1 MRTHRGPRIDATIL
15 GAASLLA
22 LAMGPGVS
30 ETGASAPGTQAVVG
44 TAIAATDL
52 VGEWIS
58 TDRTVRLTLRAD
70 GRYDRSLAGRAR
82 PAHGTYRVEG
92 AGLLLRDDSGL
103 RTAVTFHEGALE
115 LAGHR
120 LLRR

>member
-22 LAMGPGVS
+22 LAMGPGMPD
-30 ETGASAPGTQAVVG
+30 TGTSAPGTQSVVG
-44 TAIAATDL
+44 TGTAAADL
-52 VGEWIS
+52 VGEWVS
-58 TDRTVRLTLRAD
+58 PDGTVRLNLGAD

-82 PAHGTYRVEG
+82 PAHGTYRLDG
-92 AGLLLRDDSGL
+92 SGLLLRDDSGL
-103 RTAVTFHEGALE
+103 RTDVTVQTDALE